1 MNEKAIIEN
10 VFPWHPNTISAN
22 NPAELK
28 NFVNEKWIR
37 TKEYKQIINP
47 LTGSAIINMPDTQE
61 NELEPFIE
69 SLRKCPIY
77 GLHNPLLN
85 TERYGMYGDICH
97 NAAQFLRSFEGRN
110 FFAKLIALVFPK
122 GDDQCVGEVDCI
134 ANFLETFSGHNV
146 RFLAF
151 GQTTPGDNVGH
162 ESHDYR
168 YPYGPVSI
176 ITPFNFPLEIMAMQL
191 LGALFMGNK
200 PVLKQASTTSIVAE
214 AFVRL
219 LLACGMPANDMA
231 LIHCD
236 GSVMEKL
243 VTATDEDGELIIRM
257 NQFTGGSD
265 IAHKLLKLTAGRV
278 KIEDA
283 GFDWKI
289 LGPDVDL
296 EMLDFIAEQSDRDA
310 YAAAGQKCSAQSIL
324 YIHENWMKTNLL
336 KRLDQLAFKRDN
348 STPIIPI
355 LTWNNKQI
363 TQHIHDVF
371 RIQGAKLLF
380 GGRNRLGHSVPECYG
395 AFESTA
401 MFVPLE
407 QIMPNFK
414 IVTKELFGP
423 FQIITSY
430 NNKTLDLVIATINR
444 MKSHLTAGIVSNNPD
459 FYNYT
464 LGRTVNGVTYVGMR
478 ARTTGAPEWH
488 HFGPTGANSAA
499 IGTRKAIIDV
509 WSQQR
514 GVIFDTRTNNQW
526 FQ

>member
-1 MNEKAIIEN
+1 M
-10 VFPWHPNTISAN
+10 
-22 NPAELK
+22 
-28 NFVNEKWIR
+28 
-37 TKEYKQIINP
+37 
-47 LTGSAIINMPDTQE
+47 
-61 NELEPFIE
+61 
-69 SLRKCPIY
+69 
-77 GLHNPLLN
+77 
-85 TERYGMYGDICH
+85 
-97 NAAQFLRSFEGRN
+97 
-110 FFAKLIALVFPK
+110 
-122 GDDQCVGEVDCI
+122 
-134 ANFLETFSGHNV
+134 
-146 RFLAF
+146 AF

-168 YPYGPVSI
+168 WPYGPVSI

-219 LLACGMPANDMA
+219 LLACGMPNDDIA
-231 LIHCD
+231 LIHCS

-243 VTATDEDGELIIRM
+243 ITATDEDGELIIKM

-265 IAHKLLKLTAGRV
+265 VAHRLLQLTAGRV

-289 LGPDVDL
+289 IGPDVDL
-296 EMLDFIAEQSDRDA
+296 GMLEFIAEQSDRDA

-324 YIHENWMKTNLL
+324 YIHENWAKTDLL
-336 KRLDQLAFKRDN
+336 KKIEELASRRDRM
-348 STPIIPI
+348 PPIPI
-355 LTWNNKQI
+355 LTWGNEQI
-363 TQHIHDVF
+363 RKHIGSTVF
-371 RIQGAKLLF
+371 NTKDGCVFF
-380 GGRNRLGHSVPECYG
+380 GGKPRVKHNIPKCYG

-401 MFVPLE
+401 VFVPLE

-414 IVTKELFGP
+414 TVTKELFGP
-423 FQIITSY
+423 FQIITTY
-430 NNKTLDLVIATINR
+430 NNQSLGLALATINR

-459 FYNYT
+459 FYNYV
-464 LGRTVNGVTYVGMR
+464 LGRTVNGATYVGMR

-499 IGTRKAIIDV
+499 IGTREAIINV

-514 GVIFDTRTNNQW
+514 GIIFNTGTGR
-526 FQ
+526 FF